1 MVSIHDINCNSK
13 YTYSKE
19 KITNSFLVFWTI
31 SKFYHKGLT
40 ALVVLSVQE
49 GVILLKLFKEEIFK
63 YTNILYTHNVT
74 ITSLLVA
81 TNFLN
86 FLKDSYRR
94 KHAELF
100 CHMTRPEQGVTVL
113 STLNVASSLTT
124 SLGLT
129 MSSFPKTDILYE
141 L

>member
-1 MVSIHDINCNSK
+1 M
-13 YTYSKE
+13 
-19 KITNSFLVFWTI
+19 
-31 SKFYHKGLT
+31 
-40 ALVVLSVQE
+40 VVLSVQE
-49 GVILLKLFKEEIFK
+49 AVILLKLFKEEIFK
-63 YTNILYTHNVT
+63 YANILYTHNVT

-100 CHMTRPEQGVTVL
+100 CHMTRAEQGVTIL

-129 MSSFPKTDILYE
+129 MPNFPKTDILYE